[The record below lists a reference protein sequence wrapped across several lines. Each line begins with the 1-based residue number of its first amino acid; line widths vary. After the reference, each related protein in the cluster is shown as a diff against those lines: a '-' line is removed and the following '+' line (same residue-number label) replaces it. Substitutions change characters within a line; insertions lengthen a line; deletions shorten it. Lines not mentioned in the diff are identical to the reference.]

1 MPTIDLSQLPPPD
14 VIETPDFE
22 DLRAEYKQTLLN
34 ALPAALR
41 EDVAQV
47 LSLESEPLT
56 KLLEVF
62 TYHSLL
68 LRQRINEAC
77 LANMVA
83 YARGSDLDQL
93 GANVST
99 PRLVIREAD
108 DTAVPPA
115 PAVYESDTDYRLRLP
130 QAFEGL
136 STAGPQG
143 AYIAHARQADGRV
156 ADASAISP
164 SPACVTVSVLSR
176 EGDGTASADL
186 LRKIEA
192 ALNDEDV
199 RPVADRLTVQSA
211 RIVAYT
217 VEAELHLCPLPE
229 SEPVRAAAAD
239 HLQRYVT
246 AQHRL
251 GRAIRRSAIFAAL
264 HAEGVLQVVLTK
276 PEKDIVLNETQAAY
290 CTRITLTVKESRT

>member
-1 MPTIDLSQLPPPD
+1 MPTIDLSQLPPPQ
-14 VIETPDFE
+14 VIEVPDFE
-22 DLRAEYKQTLLN
+22 DLLAQRKQALLN
-34 ALPAALR
+34 SLPPQMR
-41 EDVAQV
+41 EAVAQV

-56 KLLEVF
+56 KLLEEN
-62 TYHSLL
+62 TYHTLL
-68 LRQRINEAC
+68 LYQRVNEAC
-77 LANMVA
+77 LACMA
-83 YARGSDLDQL
+83 AFAQGADLDQL

-99 PRLVIREAD
+99 PRLVIRKAD
-108 DTAVPPA
+108 DSAVPPL

-136 STAGPQG
+136 STAGPEG
-143 AYIAHARQADGRV
+143 AYIMHARRADGRV

-186 LRKIEA
+186 LRKVEA

-211 RIVAYT
+211 RIVPYT
-217 VEAELHLCPLPE
+217 VDAELHLCSLPE
-229 SEPVRAAAAD
+229 SEPVKAAAETR
-239 HLQRYVT
+239 LQHY
-246 AQHRL
+246 AEKQHRL

-264 HAEGVLQVVLTK
+264 HTEGVQQVILTSPAADMVLDK
-276 PEKDIVLNETQAAY
+276 TQAAY